1 MEKTAMIGFGCA
13 GYHALRTM
21 RQQGYQGEIHVYAN
35 VSHPPANPM
44 LTTYYVAGRIPYE
57 GMFPFGSLQG
67 WPRSTRPSCIWIP
80 MSCG

>member
-35 VSHPPANPM
+35 VSPPTMWLAAFPM
-44 LTTYYVAGRIPYE
+44 RAC
-57 GMFPFGSLQG
+57 SLSG
-67 WPRSTRPSCIWIP
+67 AFRSWPRSTRPSCIWIP